1 MYLHVVEGLLLDADV
16 TSPGTA
22 DQIGLLVA
30 YMHVSKWSNQG
41 KDQINVWISIF

>member
-1 MYLHVVEGLLLDADV
+1 MYLVEGLLLDADV

-30 YMHVSKWSNQG
+30 YMHVSKWSNQA
-41 KDQINVWISIF
+41 KDQINVWILIF